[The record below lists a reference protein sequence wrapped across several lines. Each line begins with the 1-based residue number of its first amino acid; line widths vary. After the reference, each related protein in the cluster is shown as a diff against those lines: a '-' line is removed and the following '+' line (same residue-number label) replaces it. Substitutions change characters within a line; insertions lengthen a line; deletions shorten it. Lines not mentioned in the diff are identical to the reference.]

1 MMADWFERYG
11 RWIASNR
18 IAASTLILFIT
29 IAAVFGITHRVQQGV
44 PIDFTPQA
52 MFMSEG
58 GMWERLQE
66 YEEEFGVE
74 DNTMVV
80 LVEGPVNSVEGVSL
94 LKALHHAVEERPQIK
109 KVESLVNASI
119 VEADAS
125 GMLLL
130 RDAIDEG
137 ESPLDSAAKDP
148 FLGTF
153 LISPDQQTVSIQIH
167 LDDELHKIADVSP
180 VIADLTEHVRA
191 VPVPAEFKVHTTGIP
206 YVRAEVVEMMLVDEM
221 VFFPAVG
228 VIFLITICT
237 LFRRIL
243 LGVIPMVGVFIAT
256 VWAMGALLSSGA
268 VLNILSILTPTL
280 VLVIGV
286 ADGIHMVSRYR
297 EELFKDKDR
306 EAALGRT
313 LRSMALAC
321 FLTSFTTSVGFASLI
336 VADTQVIQDFG
347 IHVAVSV
354 LITFATVLLAVPTLL
369 AWLPINKVGKP
380 SQSGP
385 RPAYRWL
392 SDVVAKTPKKVLF
405 VSLLLTAFAG
415 YLGRDVRTNSAL
427 LEMYHDG
434 HPTWEAVQVAEK
446 NVGGVIPLFLHLTG
460 AEGQMLEPDILDRV
474 AQLEEEVSSQPMVG
488 WTMSAAGWIGHFHSL
503 LTGEQGLPASREGV
517 AQELLLAEMSGDL
530 PLDRILST
538 DHGRTRILVLAKDF
552 GGRETLRVKEHLESF
567 GEELFADTGITLD
580 VTGDGML
587 AAHSVENLIQDLL
600 ASLGLVLVVI
610 LLTMYALLRNTRQT
624 LIATAPNLIPLVFIL
639 GTMGLMGVDL
649 QTSNIVSFTVA
660 VGLAVDDTIH
670 FIVRYRE
677 EHRRCPD
684 MTTAIHNTFQ
694 GAGHPIVLT
703 SILLVLGFGVL
714 VFSSLTSTYFFGILA
729 CVTMIAAL
737 LGDLFLLP
745 AMLHLFDKQSRI

>member
-1 MMADWFERYG
+1 MNADSFERYG
-11 RWIASNR
+11 RWIATHR
-18 IAASTLILFIT
+18 VAASLLIIFIT
-29 IAAVFGITHRVQQGV
+29 IASTFGIVHRVQQGV

-58 GMWERLQE
+58 GMWERLQN

-80 LVEGPVNSVEGVSL
+80 LVEGPVNSTEGVEFL
-94 LKALHHAVEERPQIK
+94 QALHDAVEARPRIK
-109 KVESLVNASI
+109 KVQSLVNASI
-119 VEADAS
+119 VESDES

-130 RDAIDEG
+130 RDAINDG
-137 ESPLDSAAKDP
+137 DAPLTDAAKDP

-153 LISPDQQTVSIQIH
+153 LISPDQQVVTLQIH
-167 LDDELHKIADVSP
+167 LDDDLDKIADIAP
-180 VIADLTEHVRA
+180 VINDLKEQVRA
-191 VPVPAEFKVHTTGIP
+191 VAVPTGFKVHTTGIP
-206 YVRAEVVEMMLVDEM
+206 YVRAEVVDMMLIDEM
-221 VFFPAVG
+221 TFFPAVG
-228 VIFLITICT
+228 VIFLVTICT

-256 VWAMGALLSSGA
+256 VWSMGALLSSGA

-297 EELFKDKDR
+297 EELYKDQDR
-306 EAALGRT
+306 AAALGRT

-321 FLTSFTTSVGFASLI
+321 FLTSFTTAVGFASLI
-336 VADTQVIQDFG
+336 VAETQVIQDFG

-354 LITFATVLLAVPTLL
+354 LITFSTVLLAVPTLL
-369 AWLPINKVGKP
+369 AWLPISKVGKP
-380 SQSGP
+380 HKGGN
-385 RPAYRWL
+385 RPEYKWL
-392 SDVVAKTPKKVLF
+392 SNLVATAPKRVLF
-405 VSLLLTAFAG
+405 VGLLFTVFAG

-427 LEMYHDG
+427 LEMYHEG
-434 HPTWEAVQVAEK
+434 HPTWESVQVAEEK
-446 NVGGVIPLFLHLTG
+446 VGGVIPLFLHLSG
-460 AEGQMLEPDILDRV
+460 DEGQMLEPDILERV
-474 AQLEEEVSSQPMVG
+474 AQLENEISSQAMVG
-488 WTMSAAGWIGHFHSL
+488 WTMSAAGWVRHFHSL
-503 LTGEQGLPASREGV
+503 LTDEEGLPSSREAV
-517 AQELLLAEMSGDL
+517 AQELLLAEMSGEL
-530 PLDRILST
+530 PLDRILSH
-538 DHGRTRILVLAKDF
+538 DRARTRILVLAKDF
-552 GGRETLRVKEHLESF
+552 GGRETLKVKHHLESV
-567 GEELFADTGITLD
+567 GAEIFADTGITLD

-587 AAHSVENLIQDLL
+587 AAHSVENLIQDLI
-600 ASLGLVLVVI
+600 ASLGLVLIVI
-610 LLTMYALLRNTRQT
+610 LFTMFALLRDVRQT

-684 MTTAIHNTFQ
+684 ITTAIHNTLQ

-714 VFSSLTSTYFFGILA
+714 AFSSLTSTYFFGILA

-745 AMLHLFDKQSRI
+745 ATLHLFDKQSHR